1 MLNPQTDITQE
12 ALRILDAADAENIP
26 LRLLGGLAIYLR
38 CPTAIREDTRLQ
50 RAYGDLDFAILSQG
64 STKTKALFQQLGYTG
79 NKAFNAL
86 HGYQRL
92 MFYDEPNERK
102 IDIFVDRMQMCHI
115 LDFRTR
121 LTIDKR
127 TLPLADLLM
136 TKLQIVEINEK
147 DITDM
152 IALLHEYPLAENDS
166 GINTPYITSLTAQ
179 DWGLNKTFEQNLR
192 KILAYVDEHSFPS
205 DVHERIETLITRIEA
220 QPKTM
225 KWKARAVVGERVRWY
240 ETPEEGR

>member
-1 MLNPQTDITQE
+1 MLDPQTDITQE
-12 ALRILDAADAENIP
+12 AARILDAAEAENVPI
-26 LRLLGGLAIYLR
+26 RLLGGLAIYER
-38 CPTAIREDTRLQ
+38 CPGIQEDARLQ
-50 RAYGDLDFAILSQG
+50 RAYGDMDFAILSSG
-64 STKTKALFQQLGYTG
+64 STKTKALFQQLGYVG

-92 MFYDEPNERK
+92 MFYDEQHERK

-136 TKLQIVEINEK
+136 TKLQVIEINEK
-147 DITDM
+147 DITDT
-152 IALLHEYPLAENDS
+152 IALFHDHTLSEDDQ
-166 GINTPYITSLTAQ
+166 GIRAPYIAGLTAQ
-179 DWGLNKTFEQNLR
+179 DWGLYKTLTLNLQ
-192 KILAYVDEHSFPS
+192 KILAYVDEHDFALH
-205 DVHERIETLITRIEA
+205 VHERIEILLSKIEQ
-220 QPKTM
+220 QPKAM
-225 KWKARAVVGERVRWY
+225 KWKARAMVGERVRWY

>member
-1 MLNPQTDITQE
+1 MLNPQTDITHE
-12 ALRILDAADAENIP
+12 ALRILDAADAEGIP

-38 CPTAIREDTRLQ
+38 CPAMREDARLQ
-50 RAYGDLDFAILSQG
+50 RSYGDLDFAILSQG

-92 MFYDEPNERK
+92 MFYDEQNERK
-102 IDIFVDRMQMCHI
+102 IDIFVDRMQMCHV

-121 LTIDKR
+121 LTIDKQ

-147 DITDM
+147 DITDT
-152 IALLHEYPLAENDS
+152 IALLQEHTVVENDS
-166 GINTPYITSLTAQ
+166 GINAPCIASLTAQ
-179 DWGLNKTFEQNLR
+179 DWGLNKTFELNLR
-192 KILAYVDEHSFPS
+192 KILAYVDEHNFPFP
-205 DVHERIETLITRIEA
+205 VHERTEALLTRIEQ
-220 QPKTM
+220 QPKSM
-225 KWKARAVVGERVRWY
+225 KWKARALVGERVRWY
-240 ETPEEGR
+240 ETPEESR